1 MRREITLFILLN
13 PQLKMAKFTYTALD
27 QNGQEISGEVNAERE
42 EEALNIL
49 RQQQKYPTSIKQVEG
64 AVEEKPEPSTPTA
77 PPKKAVE
84 QLIGQWRDGNVPTD
98 LTSAARK
105 LFVET
110 SAQKV
115 IEERAKIIA
124 AAYERYIK
132 AVKKL
137 QDIKPFVRFFLEDT
151 TPFGGPLYD
160 PEQIKQRKA
169 LKEEIEKGSK
179 AFTKALEGN
188 DFGDLTS
195 WSKGGSD

>member
-1 MRREITLFILLN
+1 MGEENIFSHSIKPKT
-13 PQLKMAKFTYTALD
+13 QMAKFTYNALD
-27 QNGQEISGEVNAERE
+27 KNGQETTGEITADTES
-42 EEALNIL
+42 EALNSL
-49 RQQQKYPTSIKQVEG
+49 RQQQLYPTSIKQVEEG
-64 AVEEKPEPSTPTA
+64 AEEKPKEAPTPL
-77 PPKKAVE
+77 KKPVE

-98 LTSAARK
+98 LTIAARK

-137 QDIKPFVRFFLEDT
+137 QDLKPFVRFFNADE

-160 PEQIKQRKA
+160 AEQLKQRKA